1 MSQCYDV
8 RLRVSFKDERGA
20 VSALQAKLGKGGSEG
35 ILYSLDHY
43 RYELGIGTDTIGDL
57 LRIFFSG
64 WDGEFLENDGEL
76 EAGFNAS
83 YGWESVMIDAFDEIA
98 PFLADGSSIKIYC
111 DEGIDEA
118 VVTDGSSLWVK

>member
-1 MSQCYDV
+1 MGQCYDV
-8 RLRVSFKDERGA
+8 RLRVSFNDEQGA
-20 VSALQAKLGKGGSEG
+20 VNALQAKIGKGESEG
-35 ILYSLDHY
+35 ILYSLGHY
-43 RYELGIGTDTIGDL
+43 KDELGIGTDTIGDL

-64 WDGEFLENDGEL
+64 WDGEFSENDGEL

-83 YGWESVMIDAFDEIA
+83 YGWESVMMDAFDEIA

-118 VVTDGSSLWVK
+118 VVANGSSLWVR